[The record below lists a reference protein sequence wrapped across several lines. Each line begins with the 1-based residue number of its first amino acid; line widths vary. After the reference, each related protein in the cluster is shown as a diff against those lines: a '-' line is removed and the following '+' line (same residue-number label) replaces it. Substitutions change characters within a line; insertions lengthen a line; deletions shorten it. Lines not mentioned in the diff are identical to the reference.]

1 MQKWFLSF
9 RVQRLIIALSLL
21 GAIACMAAFN
31 QPPKLWQCIFHR
43 FSGLPCPSCGMTRA
57 LFAAA
62 HGRFKEAF
70 AWHPMGVA
78 LFAIAIGSAIV
89 LLLEAAMG
97 RRLVT
102 VRERW
107 LRAAFIM
114 FMLCLL
120 LCWVIRLCIIFGAK
134 MPLPIYGLV

>member
-1 MQKWFLSF
+1 MQKWFSSF
-9 RVQRLIIALSLL
+9 RVQRLTIALSLL
-21 GAIACMAAFN
+21 GAIGCMATFN
-31 QPPKLWQCIFHR
+31 QPPELWRCIFHQL
-43 FSGLPCPSCGMTRA
+43 SGLPCPSCGMTRA

-78 LFAIAIGSAIV
+78 LFAIVVGSAIV

-97 RRLVT
+97 RRLLT
-102 VRERW
+102 VRERE

-120 LCWVIRLCIIFGAK
+120 LCWVIRLFIIFGVK
-134 MPLPIYGLV
+134 IPLPIYGLV